1 VGNSQVDGPGFT
13 LDDWKAEAARRREEA
28 QQHGAQNDCALR
40 DFVASRA
47 LAMEGGGLPA
57 PLNERYPR
65 PSQASRNPTN
75 LENQLGVPASPDS
88 NSTGGVIP
96 ARYDGPDD
104 DGQEEDEDAINS
116 DLDDPDDLLDD
127 DPENED
133 SVGQV
138 MLCTYDKVQHVKS
151 RWKCTL
157 KDGILAI
164 NGKECVTF

>member
-1 VGNSQVDGPGFT
+1 M
-13 LDDWKAEAARRREEA
+13 EA
-28 QQHGAQNDCALR
+28 
-40 DFVASRA
+40 
-47 LAMEGGGLPA
+47 GGLPG
-57 PLNERYPR
+57 PLDERYPR
-65 PSQASRNPTN
+65 PSQASRNPTK
-75 LENQLGVPASPDS
+75 LENQLDGPASSDS
-88 NSTGGVIP
+88 DSARGVIP

-104 DGQEEDEDAINS
+104 DEEDEDAINS

-164 NGKECVTF
+164 NGKEYVLFS